1 MADTQLFR
9 ARREFVDRVSKDVVV
24 QLLDD
29 LLEDG
34 VINDGEKEAVI
45 EENGS
50 RAERARH
57 LIDKVQKK
65 GPKASGKLISRL
77 SERDPNLCELLKL
90 APPESP
96 APAAK
101 LPQQET
107 TAVSPVLIS
116 CTAEFK
122 RALLEK
128 EAGSIYVPKP
138 KGQRRR
144 LALLINNVQF
154 DHPPLLRRGAER
166 DKENMEKLLNGLDY
180 TVDEHSNL
188 SAQDIDE
195 TVKKFSQREEHLESD
210 SAFVVI
216 MSHGKRDVICG
227 VRYNPNE
234 PEKDLFSIDNI
245 FKHLNNQNC
254 PALRDKPK
262 VIVIQACRGDE
273 SGSMWACDSVPNPS
287 GLEDDG
293 IRKLPKERDFI
304 CLMSCTPDTKS
315 YRSPETGTLFIQKL
329 VETINTHAHKDHI
342 VELFRKASIYT
353 SQSSALPSLALT
365 PD

>member
-1 MADTQLFR
+1 MADKQLFR
-9 ARREFVDRVSKDVVV
+9 ARREFVDRVSRDVVV

-45 EENGS
+45 EENRS
-50 RAERARH
+50 TADKARH

-107 TAVSPVLIS
+107 TAVSPVLVP
-116 CTAEFK
+116 CTEGFK

-188 SAQDIDE
+188 SAQAIDE
-195 TVKKFSQREEHLESD
+195 AVKKFSQREEHSQSD

-227 VRYNPNE
+227 VHYNPNE

-245 FKHLNNQNC
+245 FRHLNNQNC
-254 PALRDKPK
+254 PALR
-262 VIVIQACRGDE
+262 
-273 SGSMWACDSVPNPS
+273 
-287 GLEDDG
+287 
-293 IRKLPKERDFI
+293 
-304 CLMSCTPDTKS
+304 DTKS

-342 VELFRKASIYT
+342 VELFRKVMKQFEDSKW
-353 SQSSALPSLALT
+353 QMPSGDRWTLINKFYLF
-365 PD
+365 PGQ